1 MFISIRNRL
10 IFLLIAFTLLPLVVL
25 RIVAYPKMQSD
36 VERELVRNLQGVESK
51 QEDLIRTWMRERQKD
66 ARVIGDS
73 PVILKSL
80 KITKKDAD
88 YASILLQ
95 A

>member
-73 PVILKSL
+73 LSFLRV
-80 KITKKDAD
+80 
-88 YASILLQ
+88 
-95 A
+95 